1 MGRRKKPAT
10 RLETSCGETDPRS
23 NIWART
29 SPINCTNTFEWT
41 SKQRRPNPPD
51 RERPWRRELSPG
63 KSASHCVQIL
73 ATFLAGMKESSMRSR
88 SFLLSLLQLCIALF
102 AVAKPNAAAQY
113 PQPGPDRVYA
123 IKAGKFVDPEKGAT
137 ETNQIILVRG
147 KKIEAVGAN
156 LQIPAEAKVI
166 DLSKSTVLPGLF
178 DAHTH
183 LCMTLKKDR
192 DGNSY
197 FFTTLL
203 DVGNAG
209 NYADSALREAIERGL
224 VPGPTMVNAG
234 RIIAPY
240 GGQFHLQP
248 EKRDLA
254 TPEYAFADTRDEM
267 LKAIRENIHYGATVI
282 KIVVDDQKYIYS
294 VDDIKFMVAE
304 AHRDGLKLAA
314 HCWTEAGAHNAAEA
328 GVDSIEHGEMMTNED
343 LQLAKKNHVVL
354 VGTDFT
360 ESAAREGGFPDMHPV
375 FVERLK
381 RAYQIGVTMA
391 FGTDAFVYVPRETR
405 GTQAVEYVDSWV
417 EAGVP
422 AKDTLRAMTVN
433 AARLLGV
440 DAERGAIKPGLAA
453 DIIATPQN
461 PLDDIQ
467 AVRKVSFVMKDG
479 AVFKND

>member
-1 MGRRKKPAT
+1 
-10 RLETSCGETDPRS
+10 
-23 NIWART
+23 
-29 SPINCTNTFEWT
+29 
-41 SKQRRPNPPD
+41 
-51 RERPWRRELSPG
+51 
-63 KSASHCVQIL
+63 
-73 ATFLAGMKESSMRSR
+73 MRSR
-88 SFLLSLLQLCIALF
+88 LIPSFLFLLLISCMIYASPQLF
-102 AVAKPNAAAQY
+102 AQY
-113 PQPGPDRVYA
+113 PQPGPAKVYA
-123 IKAGKFVDPEKGAT
+123 IKAGKLVDPEKGTT

-156 LQIPAEAKVI
+156 VQIPSDAKII

-192 DGNSY
+192 DGDNY
-197 FFTTLL
+197 YITTLL
-203 DVGNAG
+203 DATPYRAIEGVANARDMLASGFTTVRDVGNAG

-224 VPGPTMVNAG
+224 VPGPTMINAG

-240 GGQFHLQP
+240 GGQFQLQP

-254 TPEYAFADTRDEM
+254 TPEYEFADTHDEM
-267 LKAIRENIHYGATVI
+267 IKAIRENIHYGAKVI

-294 VDDIKFMVAE
+294 VDDIRFMVEE

-314 HCWTEAGAHNAAEA
+314 HCWTRAGARNAAEA
-328 GVDSIEHGEMMTNED
+328 GVDSIEHGERMTNED

-360 ESAAREGGFPDMHPV
+360 EIAARNAGMSDMHTV
-375 FVERLK
+375 FVDRLK
-381 RAYQIGVTMA
+381 RAYQVGVTMA
-391 FGTDAFVYVPRETR
+391 FGSDAFVYVPGETR
-405 GTQAVEYVDSWV
+405 GTQAAEYVDSWV

-422 AKDTLRAMTVN
+422 AKDTLRAMTIN

-440 DAERGAIKPGLAA
+440 DGERGEIKPGMAA
-453 DIIATPQN
+453 DIIATPEN

-479 AVFKND
+479 SVFRSEFQ